1 MGNELIILFNIYML
15 KHVSVKI
22 WAEKMFCSGKRQL
35 VELNGRQNSHWN
47 EIKLQRN
54 SDSVTEMQIK
64 LKDVFIYP
72 VWLNCFSFL
81 RWWRCVYQA
90 KLMQTANLARKAANW
105 RTFSKNR
112 SPPIWTKQFRH
123 RLTLPINAATHP
135 CKATFSFWHVIL
147 V

>member
-64 LKDVFIYP
+64 LKQMFLYILCGWIVLAFWGDGVVFTK
-72 VWLNCFSFL
+72 LN
-81 RWWRCVYQA
+81 
-90 KLMQTANLARKAANW
+90 
-105 RTFSKNR
+105 
-112 SPPIWTKQFRH
+112 
-123 RLTLPINAATHP
+123 
-135 CKATFSFWHVIL
+135 
-147 V
+147 